1 MEALGNVYHHMD
13 VPDQL
18 SKLKC
23 CTTLD
28 HSEALTLQNVDTL
41 WTEYCLLLR

>member
-18 SKLKC
+18 SKLK

-41 WTEYCLLLR
+41 WTEYC